1 MIALRGSLLR
11 AARGLGAIDVVVT
24 RRQSVRVV
32 CLRGETTAERV
43 RLQIKM
49 DEDLVNMLNMPLLV
63 LYLKVDHQNQAM
75 LGYPPPQPWPVMG
88 EVQDTR
94 CCAES

>member
-24 RRQSVRVV
+24 RRQGVRVV
-32 CLRGETTAERV
+32 CLRDETAAERV
-43 RLQIKM
+43 KMQAKM
-49 DEDLVNMLNMPLLV
+49 DEDLVNMLKMPLLV
-63 LYLKVDHQNQAM
+63 NYLKVDHQSQAM